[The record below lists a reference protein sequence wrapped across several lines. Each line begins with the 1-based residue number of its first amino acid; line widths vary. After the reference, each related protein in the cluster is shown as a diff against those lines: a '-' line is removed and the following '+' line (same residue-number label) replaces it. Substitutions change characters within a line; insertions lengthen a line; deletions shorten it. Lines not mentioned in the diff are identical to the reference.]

1 MGGRLRGADTV
12 LCMSY
17 LDDDPVQAAF
27 DVMTLV
33 DAVERCAA
41 QARVG
46 ARQAERLVGVAPDSF
61 RDRLGQELR
70 ERNEVHTD
78 VDAWLR
84 MRSISVSWVA
94 TSAPGAV
101 VDEAGSAAEV
111 LHPLDGLKLWAA
123 AETW

>member
-1 MGGRLRGADTV
+1 
-12 LCMSY
+12 MSY
-17 LDDDPVQAAF
+17 LDDGDSVQAAF

-46 ARQAERLVGVAPDSF
+46 ARQAENLVGVAPDSF

-78 VDAWLR
+78 VDAWMR
-84 MRSISVSWVA
+84 MRGITVAWVA

-101 VDEAGSAAEV
+101 VDEAASAAEGLEPV
-111 LHPLDGLKLWAA
+111 DGLKLWPA
-123 AETW
+123 AEVW